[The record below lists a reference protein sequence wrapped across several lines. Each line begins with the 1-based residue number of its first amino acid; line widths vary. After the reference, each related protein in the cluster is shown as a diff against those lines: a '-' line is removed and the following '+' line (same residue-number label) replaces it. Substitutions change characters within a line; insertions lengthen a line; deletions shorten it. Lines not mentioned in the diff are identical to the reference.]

1 MKRLVACGL
10 GVAVVL
16 LSSGAVLADTLETV
30 EKAIVEK
37 AANTQSQQARVT
49 TMQRMQTPQMSYDSQ
64 GETTY
69 EFLKQGEKWLSRTE
83 SKTISNSSVAGQE
96 HKQNTTMLVI
106 DDGKFVW
113 TLSEMDGQKS
123 VMKSRSEAN
132 RALLTDKAYFDNLR
146 KDFELK
152 LLPDETVDGRATWPI
167 QATPRQ
173 PASEGMIAML
183 LNYFDKETG
192 VCIKTIGK
200 DSSGKEVMTS
210 VTKDIK
216 VNPTLAAD
224 RFVFKV
230 PEGVT
235 VMDMTQD
242 QPGQPQA
249 QKPAESKPD
258 QPQQPAEPK
267 KEDKP
272 KKPPVKLPKLP

>member
-30 EKAIVEK
+30 EKTIVEK
-37 AANTQSQQARVT
+37 AANTQSQQARIT

-69 EFLKQGEKWLSRTE
+69 EFLKKGDKWLSRTE
-83 SKTISNSSVAGQE
+83 SKTTSSSSVAGKE

-106 DDGKFVW
+106 DDGEFVW

-173 PASEGMIAML
+173 PAAEGMIAML

-192 VCIKTIGK
+192 VCIKTVGK

-230 PEGVT
+230 PEGVA

-249 QKPAESKPD
+249 QKPTEPKD
-258 QPQQPAEPK
+258 EPK